1 MLAMSSQLMAIIP
14 EHVYGDGQDPKTHP
28 QNSENVVGS
37 GPFKLVEFKSG
48 EHIILE
54 RFDDFFIDGR
64 PYLDKMV
71 LKIIR
76 DPATRTIG
84 LENGEIDFYAFEN
97 VPTNINRLK
106 KNANLNVTPDGY
118 AAIGPIDW

>member
-1 MLAMSSQLMAIIP
+1 M
-14 EHVYGDGQDPKTHP
+14 
-28 QNSENVVGS
+28 
-37 GPFKLVEFKSG
+37 
-48 EHIILE
+48 E

-71 LKIIR
+71 LKIIK

-97 VPTNINRLK
+97 VARNIVRLK
-106 KNANLNVTPDGY
+106 KNDNLTVTPDGY
-118 AAIGPIDW
+118 AAIGPIDWLAFNTKTGKPAEVKVRRAIA